1 MGVPKTIKV
10 FADGAKIED
19 FKKLNALPY
28 ISGFTTNP
36 SLMKKAG
43 VKNYL
48 EFVET
53 VLSIVKYK
61 PVSFEVIADDFPTMK
76 EQALKL
82 SECGDNVYV
91 KIPITNS
98 KGESSLPLIRELL
111 DEKVIGAGG
120 GGFLLLYCSDDKSR
134 LISALKKINLK
145 PTWFSFEHTG
155 VKTIFNQ

>member
-53 VLSIVKYK
+53 
-61 PVSFEVIADDFPTMK
+61 
-76 EQALKL
+76 
-82 SECGDNVYV
+82 
-91 KIPITNS
+91 
-98 KGESSLPLIRELL
+98 
-111 DEKVIGAGG
+111 
-120 GGFLLLYCSDDKSR
+120 
-134 LISALKKINLK
+134 ALKKINLK